1 MFVRLLR
8 RFALWRASSLRR
20 CFVRQLPGGP
30 MSTEEI
36 GALGERLAARWLA
49 AHGRKVLARNFAAPE
64 GGEVDI
70 VCRHGD
76 TLTFVEVKTRTR
88 SGIHRPADAVTQDK
102 QRLIQRG
109 ARTWLSLLGRP
120 SISIRFDIAEIML
133 TEGLPPEVNVVVN
146 AFVLREGDWL
156 GRG

>member
-1 MFVRLLR
+1 MFTRLLR
-8 RFALWRASSLRR
+8 RLALWWASSLRR
-20 CFVRQLPGGP
+20 PFVKQLPGGP

-36 GALGERLAARWLA
+36 GLLGEWLA
-49 AHGRKVLARNFAAPE
+49 QRCLRVHGRKVLARNFAAPE

-88 SGIHRPADAVTQDK
+88 TGIHRPADAVTQDK

-109 ARTWLSLLGRP
+109 ARTWLSLLGHP
-120 SISIRFDIAEIML
+120 AISIRFDIAEVIL
-133 TEGLPPEVNVVVN
+133 TEGELPVINVVEN
-146 AFVLREGDWL
+146 AFVLKEGDWL